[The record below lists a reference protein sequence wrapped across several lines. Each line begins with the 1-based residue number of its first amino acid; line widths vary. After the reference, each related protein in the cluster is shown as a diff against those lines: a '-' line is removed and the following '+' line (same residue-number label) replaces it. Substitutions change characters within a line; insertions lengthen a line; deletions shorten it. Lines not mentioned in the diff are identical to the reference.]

1 MKQLDTNQALLAF
14 ALLSA
19 FMLILLLLLYGYL
32 AYRKATYNKRQL
44 AVYEMVRDLEQP
56 DSALETYLAT
66 GEASRRLSIRE
77 PYRMEALEEALQH
90 RLSISNTP
98 EERKLIYEFAERYF
112 SGHYREALR
121 NRRWSTRMNTL
132 LWVEQFRIHSLQPEL
147 LRWMKSPRCSDEEYF
162 QILRILSKLNSEQ
175 IVVFLS
181 ENNHEMS
188 DSQLL
193 QILLPLGQELMD
205 QLLGRFDSLPKRVRY
220 SLMDALR
227 INNIRSAEVL
237 ALLERQLSSEDGE
250 LRIRSLKTISNFGY
264 MSPEATR
271 MLVEVLED
279 EHDHPDRMTSSW
291 PERLMRAK
299 VMGNVHEDVFVSY
312 LLEMLGDSSYRVRQQ
327 AAESLASYKNGL
339 ELLAKVAAGEHADR
353 YAREMAEETL
363 ERKQYERN
371 LA

>member
-19 FMLILLLLLYGYL
+19 LMLLILILLYAYL

-77 PYRMEALEEALQH
+77 PYRMEALQEALQH

-98 EERKLIYEFAERYF
+98 EERRLIYEFAERYF

-132 LWVEQFRIHSLQPEL
+132 LWIEQFRIHSLQPEL
-147 LRWMKSPRCSDEEYF
+147 IRWMKAARCSDEEHF
-162 QILRILSKLNSEQ
+162 QILRILSKLNSDQ
-175 IVVFLS
+175 IVPFLS
-181 ENNHEMS
+181 QKDHNLS

-193 QILLPLGQELMD
+193 QILLPLNEELID
-205 QLLGRFDSLPKRVRY
+205 QLLAQFDTLPRRVRY
-220 SLMDALR
+220 NLMDALR
-227 INNIRSAEVL
+227 IHNVRSTEVL
-237 ALLERQLSSEDGE
+237 ALLERQLSHYDGE
-250 LRIRSLKTISNFGY
+250 IRIRALKTIANFGY
-264 MSPEATR
+264 MSREATR
-271 MLVEVLED
+271 LLVDVLED
-279 EHDHPDRMTSSW
+279 EHDHPERMTSSW

-327 AAESLASYKNGL
+327 AAESLSNYKNGL
-339 ELLAKVAAGEHADR
+339 ELLAKVVAGEHADR

>member
-1 MKQLDTNQALLAF
+1 MITLDTNEALLAF
-14 ALLSA
+14 AWLSVV
-19 FMLILLLLLYGYL
+19 MLVLLLILYGYL

-44 AVYEMVRDLEQP
+44 VIYEVVRDLEQP
-56 DSALETYLAT
+56 DSPLETYLAT
-66 GEASRRLSIRE
+66 GEASRRLSTKE
-77 PYRMEALEEALQH
+77 PYRMEGIQEALQH
-90 RLSISNTP
+90 RLAVSNTP
-98 EERKLIYEFAERYF
+98 EERRLIYEFAERYF

-121 NRRWSTRMNTL
+121 SRRWSTRMNTL
-132 LWVEQFRIHSLQPEL
+132 LWVEQFRIRSLEFDL
-147 LRWMKSPRCSDEEYF
+147 LRWMKAPRCSEEEYF
-162 QILRILSKLNSEQ
+162 QILRILSKLNSEH
-175 IVVFLS
+175 IIAFLKES
-181 ENNHEMS
+181 DHDMS

-193 QILLPLGQELMD
+193 QILLPLDQELMD
-205 QLLGRFDSLPKRVRY
+205 QLLGSFDSLPKRVQY
-220 SLMDALR
+220 GLMDALR
-227 INNIRSAEVL
+227 VNNIRSAEVL
-237 ALLERQLSSEDGE
+237 ELLERQLSSEDGE

-271 MLVEVLED
+271 QMVDVLED

-327 AAESLASYKNGL
+327 AAESLSNYKNGL
-339 ELLAKVAAGEHADR
+339 ELLAKVASGEHADR